1 MTALKNDFH
10 RANVRE
16 AKYAKR
22 TSSLRAVLCAVVVL
36 SAALSGCD
44 ALRNHECCLFKPG
57 GIFSQRND
65 EVERVRARD
74 ERDVIAR
81 ATAVS
86 NQKKEA
92 WEPTESELSYA
103 RRNHV
108 DLKNYVWAAQKPNG
122 GVLFPQ
128 KLPAPGPIVLMEP
141 SVISAPVGT
150 EIILVASYVDS
161 DSQHLRVGE
170 QLSWDLTGVGNFVS
184 TNPRTRLVNLN
195 LPWRSN
201 SREIEGRSETTE
213 TSGQLYRI
221 TRGTKSPE
229 DDVTILR
236 GQSWM
241 AVTSLEEGTSSVSV
255 FSSTVPNW
263 DYRRASAEIH
273 WIDAAFLFPKSAVGA
288 VDRPGRLE
296 TAIVRRSDSQ
306 ALPNWRVRY
315 EILSGDGGFN
325 DGRGGLARSI
335 DVLTGADGKANV
347 EIRQSAQ
354 RGGTSQ
360 IKVSIL
366 RPGTSE
372 YKEVVVDS
380 RTIYYTWTTSAPIG
394 IQVVAPDFAP
404 ANQDVHY
411 KIYINN
417 FSEFYYDTSI
427 SIRIP
432 QGASFVS
439 LTPTNANLRPNA
451 QSEIQTRISQLRPHE
466 YYVLDLVLRKE
477 HSGNIDLNV
486 SLYDTRAVETPTART
501 GGAAPSGNVNPPV
514 TNDPSVAPAIPY

>member
-16 AKYAKR
+16 AKYARR

-108 DLKNYVWAAQKPNG
+108 DLKNYVWATQKPNG

-170 QLSWDLTGVGNFVS
+170 QLSWDLAGVGNFVS
-184 TNPRTRLVNLN
+184 TNPRPRLVNLN

-288 VDRPGRLE
+288 VDRPGKLE

-354 RGGTSQ
+354 RGRADIFIIVFSEDPKLIDMNHIDNRRSVRVLQDIAVQVHAPFKMSGTREPPH
-360 IKVSIL
+360 L
-366 RPGTSE
+366 RPGSGDALPE
-372 YKEVVVDS
+372 LPE
-380 RTIYYTWTTSAPIG
+380 
-394 IQVVAPDFAP
+394 
-404 ANQDVHY
+404 
-411 KIYINN
+411 
-417 FSEFYYDTSI
+417 
-427 SIRIP
+427 
-432 QGASFVS
+432 
-439 LTPTNANLRPNA
+439 
-451 QSEIQTRISQLRPHE
+451 
-466 YYVLDLVLRKE
+466 DLVLIIEDHDILRCLILTDPLLDPDVFLHGMVAVQVIRRDGGDHGYVGME
-477 HSGNIDLNV
+477 RVDGLQLEGADLR
-486 SLYDTRAVETPTART
+486 DA
-501 GGAAPSGNVNPPV
+501 
-514 TNDPSVAPAIPY
+514 D